1 MLPAQ
6 NLRPESLLF
15 VLATE
20 SRALNVVATSAT
32 TICFVSR
39 NLILKAKEI
48 IKQKS
53 HTPYYDKSNA
63 KALLTSAYQKSF
75 PYLPG
80 GRKKPPLCKWEKI
93 CKQIGTACRDGGI
106 VKGRFF
112 AKNNPSVASRQLPLH
127 KGALVGASLF
137 VCKQTEF
144 WL

>member
-39 NLILKAKEI
+39 NLIPKAKEI

-63 KALLTSAYQKSF
+63 KTLLRSAYQKPMS
-75 PYLPG
+75 YLPG
-80 GRKKPPLCKWEKI
+80 GRKKPPFTQGSLPLRRELCKAKAFWNHQH
-93 CKQIGTACRDGGI
+93 CWW
-106 VKGRFF
+106 F
-112 AKNNPSVASRQLPLH
+112 AFNKNLAYLLYRRYANSAF
-127 KGALVGASLF
+127 LF
-137 VCKQTEF
+137 
-144 WL
+144 